1 MQVAHPRRVLAVS
14 LDSQENVLSRAIKE
28 LTNQAPEAT
37 SSSLAGSTHDLP
49 IKTSYYTAT
58 LPVWLDLVD
67 DPEAW
72 AASFLSDEAAEVLAA
87 LGAVVVVFGQGQEE
101 QTKLLIRQVGRVL
114 DEGLG
119 GWEWDGVRLAVGFG
133 DGREEEWEEICA
145 EAGLEFVRVGEG
157 EETLNEF
164 GEKMGM
170 ARVKEALEAN
180 DWEMGADAEQFLDD
194 EEQDSDSLDFGY
206 DRADFEGLRQAIWRA
221 SLADDAQDAEADDTS
236 TPVGRPRADSELEQ
250 GVYQP
255 SGQEAKDGAGVDS
268 KAQGAEK
275 TDASSRHDGGAQ
287 QGGKDVG
294 QELKGVGDDAAGV
307 EGADGDD
314 VDQVEGMMRRL
325 QAVRDAGAGMGEA
338 QRRRMAARAVAEVI
352 KEL

>member
-1 MQVAHPRRVLAVS
+1 MQVTNPRRILAVS
-14 LDSQENVLSRAIKE
+14 LDTQENVLSRAIKE
-28 LTNQAPEAT
+28 LTDTVPEAT

-87 LGAVVVVFGQGQEE
+87 LGAVVVVFGQGDEE
-101 QTKLLIRQVGRVL
+101 QIKLLLRQVGRVL

-119 GWEWDGVRLAVGFG
+119 GWEWDGVRLAVGFDVAG
-133 DGREEEWEEICA
+133 DEEWEEICA
-145 EAGLEFVRVGEG
+145 EAGLEFVRVAEG

-164 GEKMGM
+164 GEKMGV

-180 DWEMGADAEQFLDD
+180 DWEMGADQLLDD
-194 EEQDSDSLDFGY
+194 DTQDSDSLDFGY
-206 DRADFEGLRQAIWRA
+206 DRADFEGLRQAIWNA
-221 SLADDAQDAEADDTS
+221 SLADDEDDAEADDAA
-236 TPVGRPRADSELEQ
+236 TPVGRPRADSELEH
-250 GVYQP
+250 GPYNLG
-255 SGQEAKDGAGVDS
+255 GQEAKNDAGSSQEVQDTKNQDAASRKDGNAQVGRGQDEGGEGNGDGHDGAGVEDI
-268 KAQGAEK
+268 E
-275 TDASSRHDGGAQ
+275 
-287 QGGKDVG
+287 
-294 QELKGVGDDAAGV
+294 
-307 EGADGDD
+307 GDD
-314 VDQVEGMMRRL
+314 VDKVEDMMRKL

-338 QRRRMAARAVAEVI
+338 QRRRMAARAVAEVM